1 MADAGELKTI
11 NTSVI
16 RHTLKAK
23 GTMTKNALARET
35 GLSFP
40 TISRAVD
47 SLLSA
52 GELSEK
58 GVGTST
64 GGRCAQLYAINP
76 LYRVIMSLYLEAEDL
91 HWFVSDLSGKSV
103 EQGKEFCAAEILKTI
118 DTLIWRI
125 QVRYPQLGAIT
136 MGLAGNV
143 CEGIIQQSF
152 GYSELWGVNL
162 STYLHDISGLPCAVE
177 GDMQIVST
185 GFWARCSPPK
195 KAVVCIYLGKMG
207 IGGGA
212 VIDGHAWHGA
222 SAFAGE
228 LHYLPIEHN
237 LEYAKTHFKG
247 ADLVDYYAR
256 IIGSYIAILN
266 PDRMILYSN
275 ELIAGKIDEI
285 RKESVKNFPPH
296 TVPQIEVSYEFEK
309 DYKRGLFVFGNRL
322 LDSLP
327 LAKE

>member
-195 KAVVCIYLGKMG
+195 KR
-207 IGGGA
+207 
-212 VIDGHAWHGA
+212 W
-222 SAFAGE
+222 SAFISGKWGLAAG
-228 LHYLPIEHN
+228 P
-237 LEYAKTHFKG
+237 
-247 ADLVDYYAR
+247 
-256 IIGSYIAILN
+256 
-266 PDRMILYSN
+266 
-275 ELIAGKIDEI
+275 
-285 RKESVKNFPPH
+285 
-296 TVPQIEVSYEFEK
+296 
-309 DYKRGLFVFGNRL
+309 
-322 LDSLP
+322 
-327 LAKE
+327 